1 MAGLLLSALAG
12 AAGGFADGFN
22 DGYKERQAERMD
34 TRRAAIEDQRA
45 RALILFKQGVE
56 NQART
61 DMAARVSGAAGA
73 IADRAVG
80 AKRGLIEGGIADRST
95 WTPEQQAAVDQSV
108 GLDRAALAEDPDVRT
123 AAAVQTGDIDPK
135 TAAGLDIQGKKA
147 AAAERAAAAK
157 MDLEDRKLAS
167 REKIEQDRMDQRD
180 RLAAQQADLQEKR
193 IGAMLARVGG
203 AGSRDDKQKA
213 VMNYLDGRRKELADD
228 AANTKAL
235 YAAAVKDVSSK
246 RRAEIDAEFKSKLDA
261 IDEKRRQVE
270 DDYDAMR
277 EGLGLPAKRSAA
289 QPPAAAPSTAP
300 ASSPAQAPA
309 AAPKASSPIGKLPE
323 GARQI
328 GTSGGKPVYQTP
340 DGRRF
345 VAQ

>member
-1 MAGLLLSALAG
+1 MAGLLLGALAG

-61 DMAARVSGAAGA
+61 DMAARVSNAAGT
-73 IADRAVG
+73 IADGQV
-80 AKRGLIEGGIADRST
+80 AKRRGLIEGGIADRST
-95 WTPEQQAAVDQSV
+95 WTPEQQAAVDQSL
-108 GLDRAALAEDPDVRT
+108 GLDRAAIAEDPDVRT

-147 AAAERAAAAK
+147 EAAAIAAERK
-157 MDLEDRKLAS
+157 DRLER
-167 REKIEQDRMDQRD
+167 DRMDQRD
-180 RLAAQQADLQEKR
+180 RQESARLEQRDRIADRNADLQERR
-193 IGAMLARVGG
+193 IGAMAARIGG
-203 AGSRDDKQKA
+203 SSKDDKEKA
-213 VMNYLDGRRKELADD
+213 VLAYIEGRRKELADD

-235 YAAAVKDVSSK
+235 YAAALKDAPST
-246 RRAEIDAEFKSKLDA
+246 RRATIEAEFKPRMDA

-270 DDYDAMR
+270 DDFDALR
-277 EGLGLPAKRSAA
+277 ERVGLPAKRSAA

-300 ASSPAQAPA
+300 AASPAQAPA
-309 AAPKASSPIGKLPE
+309 AAPKASTPLGKLPE